1 MAKQDLLAEAIADA
15 KKVKKTA
22 LANAKLALEEA
33 FQPTLQ
39 RMISTK
45 LAEED
50 GEFEDDFDL
59 SIEIE
64 PELTVAPEGGDDLGG
79 EEPVGMG
86 SFEDEE
92 SVDVPAP
99 EDDLGGDDLGG
110 EGEEDVELESLIR
123 ELEGGDEF
131 SDDEFLPEGEEEDW
145 QDPIPDDPMNE
156 ADGYDDEYTSGD
168 NELTEAEIRAL
179 GSLFEEEGLGDIDGS
194 EDEDGGAF
202 TLDVPSTNVN
212 FEHRVRK
219 LRSENRKLRESYN
232 KAMRVVTSLKK
243 TINEVNLL
251 NAKLMFTTKA
261 LKLKESMSQSQQVRV
276 MEAIDRGRTVRE
288 VQLIYTSIMEALNK
302 RPSRTLTEGLAS
314 KTVKPLGK
322 PVLKESKNSD
332 VIKWQRLAGILPPA
346 DY

>member
-92 SVDVPAP
+92 SVDAPAP
-99 EDDLGGDDLGG
+99 EGDDLGG
-110 EGEEDVELESLIR
+110 ESEENMELESLIR

-156 ADGYDDEYTSGD
+156 ADGYDDEFTSGD

-179 GSLFEEEGLGDIDGS
+179 GSLFEEEGLGDINGS

-251 NAKLMFTTKA
+251 NAKLMYTTKA
-261 LKLKESMSQSQQVRV
+261 IKLKESLSQSQQLRV
-276 MEAIDRGRTVRE
+276 MEAIDRGRSVRE
-288 VQLIYTSIMEALNK
+288 VELIYTSIISALDK

-322 PVLKESKNSD
+322 PILKESKNSD

>member
-22 LANAKLALEEA
+22 LANAKMALEEA

-50 GEFEDDFDL
+50 ELDDDFDL

-64 PELTVAPEGGDDLGG
+64 PELSVAPEGGDDLGG

-86 SFEDEE
+86 SFEDDEP
-92 SVDVPAP
+92 VDAPAP
-99 EDDLGGDDLGG
+99 EGDDDLGGDDAPAP
-110 EGEEDVELESLIR
+110 EGE
-123 ELEGGDEF
+123 DEF
-131 SDDEFLPEGEEEDW
+131 ADDEFLPEGEEEDW

-156 ADGYDDEYTSGD
+156 ADGYDDEFKSGD
-168 NELTEAEIRAL
+168 NELTEAEVRAL
-179 GSLFEEEGLGDIDGS
+179 TSLFEEEGLGDINGP
-194 EDEDGGAF
+194 EDEDGGSF
-202 TLDVPSTNVN
+202 TLDVPSTNIN
-212 FEHRVRK
+212 FESRVRK

-251 NAKLMFTTKA
+251 NAKLMYTTQA
-261 LKLKESMSQSQQVRV
+261 MKLKESMSQSQQVRI

-288 VQLIYTSIMEALNK
+288 VQLIYTSIMDALNK

-314 KTVKPLGK
+314 KTVKPMGK